1 MPENFNYH
9 SVNDANRNIHS
20 NQESDQSNNVV
31 EQQNFNIYPSVLQGN
46 PGFNPNYGFPH
57 NSRPIYPAYSL
68 MGLPTSHYFVPE
80 RSRMASPITP
90 SFVPER
96 PQMALPI
103 TPSYVRERFQMAL
116 PITSYIVPERPP
128 MGNPGQ
134 NYGFPQMSNGQYPSH
149 QGSNYTSLL
158 TWCQCPIPQNQTNDV
173 SEPTLLL
180 GYSSNNIGHSE
191 TTLFNVL
198 NQGMPYRR
206 REILGGSSPSDAGY
220 YRNSLAF
227 SRPNID
233 INPRILQ
240 GNSSPFYPQRS
251 QMALSTTPYF
261 VPERRQM
268 SDRQYPS
275 HHPRHH
281 IPDVRR
287 HQTRLS
293 HPSWNDSRSYPS
305 SYGNFSYFESYVQF
319 EGPYR
324 NSTFVPERESNPTT
338 YGNLTFVPQRG
349 SSSGHS
355 STVREL
361 EYEQMLISNNP
372 DLFSSDQDR
381 FEHLRMDIDNLSYED
396 LLALQ
401 EHIGYVR
408 SGLREETI
416 MKLLKRRNYEHVTRE
431 CDTLS
436 DADICPI
443 CKEEYVEGEDI
454 GVLQCSHEFHTECIT
469 KWLVTKNKCPI
480 CFVNA
485 LNVRPFVAEYEFGSC

>member
-9 SVNDANRNIHS
+9 SLNDANQNIHS
-20 NQESDQSNNVV
+20 NPTSDQSNDVV
-31 EQQNFNIYPSVLQGN
+31 EQQNFNVYPQILQGN
-46 PGFNPNYGFPH
+46 PNFGFSH

-68 MGLPTSHYFVPE
+68 LGSPTSHYFVPE

-90 SFVPER
+90 SFVRGR

-103 TPSYVRERFQMAL
+103 TSYFVH
-116 PITSYIVPERPP
+116 ERPS
-128 MGNPGQ
+128 MGNAGQ
-134 NYGFPQMSNGQYPSH
+134 NYGFPQMSNRQYPSH
-149 QGSNYTSLL
+149 HPTYQGSNYTSLL
-158 TWCQCPIPQNQTNDV
+158 ARCQCPIHQNQTNDHNDV
-173 SEPTLLL
+173 PDPTLLV
-180 GYSSNNIGHSE
+180 GYSTNNTVHSE
-191 TTLFNVL
+191 TTLYNVV
-198 NQGMPYRR
+198 NQGMPHRR
-206 REILGGSSPSDAGY
+206 RELLGGSSPSDARY
-220 YRNSLAF
+220 YRNSHAY

-233 INPRILQ
+233 TNPRILQ

-251 QMALSTTPYF
+251 QMALSTTSYF

-281 IPDVRR
+281 IPDVGR
-287 HQTRLS
+287 HQTRSS
-293 HPSWNDSRSYPS
+293 HDPRSNPS
-305 SYGNFSYFESYVQF
+305 SYGNFSYFESYVRV

-324 NSTFVPERESNPTT
+324 NSSFVPERESNPAT
-338 YGNLTFVPQRG
+338 YENLTFVPQRG

-361 EYEQMLISNNP
+361 EYEMLMSNNS
-372 DLFSSDQDR
+372 DLLSSDQDR
-381 FEHLRMDIDNLSYED
+381 FEHLRMDIDDLSYED

-416 MKLLKRRNYEHVTRE
+416 MELLKRRTYIEHVTRE

-443 CKEEYVEGEDI
+443 CKEEYVDGEDI
-454 GVLQCSHEFHTECIT
+454 GVVQCGHEFHTECIT

-480 CFVNA
+480 CFDNA
-485 LNVRPFVAEYEFGSC
+485 LNVTPFVGENEFGSC